1 MEFENDGFIHSLF
14 LDFRFKVR
22 KRVVGRPSEAH
33 KVTIN
38 LKFL

>member
-1 MEFENDGFIHSLF
+1 MEFENDGFIHSFL

-22 KRVVGRPSEAH
+22 KRVVGLPSEAH
-33 KVTIN
+33 EVK